1 MAEMTLRLRTEDD
14 KQSVYLE
21 LQADGMAIGHI
32 YLTAPIL
39 DRLIRDLAR
48 HRSELTDQVPLQM
61 APGTQVEII
70 INPAWQ
76 TRQLETRDQQGNKI
90 DEPTAL
96 ALRHPGLGWL
106 SFLLPP
112 SESKAVG
119 EWLLLHS
126 GQSNKPAS

>member
-1 MAEMTLRLRTEDD
+1 MAEMTLGLRTEEN
-14 KQSVYLE
+14 KLSVYLE
-21 LQADGMAIGHI
+21 LQADGIALGHM
-32 YLTAPIL
+32 YLSAPIL

-48 HRSELTDQVPLQM
+48 HRAELIDQVPLEI
-61 APGTQVEII
+61 APGTQLETV
-70 INPAWQ
+70 INPVWQ
-76 TRQLETRDQQGNKI
+76 TRQLEARDQQGNKI
-90 DEPTAL
+90 DEPTGL

-126 GQSNKPAS
+126 EQSNKPAS